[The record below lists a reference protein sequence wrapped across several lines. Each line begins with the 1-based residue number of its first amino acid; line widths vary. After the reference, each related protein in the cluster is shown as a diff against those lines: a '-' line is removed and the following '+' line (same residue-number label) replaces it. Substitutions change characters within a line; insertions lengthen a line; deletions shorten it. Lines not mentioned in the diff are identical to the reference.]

1 MTEAQVALLM
11 LGLFIIIIFLGF
23 PIAFTMMAMGII
35 FGYFAYY
42 DAARQWRSFR
52 PGWTRWRS
60 LTPGRSGSRG
70 SSTTA
75 SSTCS
80 SIRPTR

>member
-1 MTEAQVALLM
+1 MTDPQVALLM
-11 LGLFIIIIFLGF
+11 LGLFILVIFLGF

-42 DAARQWRSFR
+42 DPDRMWRSFNR
-52 PGWTRWRS
+52 LDETASTWDHWS
-60 LTPGRSGSRG
+60 LWSRG

-75 SSTCS
+75 SSTS
-80 SIRPTR
+80 SSTRPTR